1 MTEIYSFR
9 FKSGGVYLDL
19 LIFPV
24 VISGERSW
32 ETWLK
37 FGKAMIKTRCG
48 YHKSMGEPEIKQ
60 LFFRQLESGMFEK
73 DIENLLYMEQMLR
86 HEPIEIYNPGQDDG
100 KDEGPQFGGF

>member
-60 LFFRQLESGMFEK
+60 LFFRQLEAGLFEK
-73 DIENLLYMEQMLR
+73 DIENLLYMEQLLR
-86 HEPIEIYNPGQDDG
+86 HEPIEIYNPGQDTG

>member
-24 VISGERSW
+24 VQSGDRAW

-37 FGKAMIKTRCG
+37 FDNAMIKTRCG

-60 LFFRQLESGMFEK
+60 LFLRQLQAGMFEK
-73 DIENLLYMEQMLR
+73 DIENVLCMAQMLKN
-86 HEPIEIYNPGQDDG
+86 EPIEMYYPGENDKDDG
-100 KDEGPQFGGF
+100 PEFGGF